1 MGSFFEFAGFIK
13 IQSHMIN
20 KMILAISSFCQ
31 GLSELVFKVCGNC
44 YFGRNTSLLKKE
56 KTATGN
62 LMSKGCSQLSISQN
76 TTTKNQIA
84 N

>member
-1 MGSFFEFAGFIK
+1 MTKKVKSV
-13 IQSHMIN
+13 
-20 KMILAISSFCQ
+20 ILSFCQ

-56 KTATGN
+56 KTAIGN
-62 LMSKGCSQLSISQN
+62 LMSKGCSQLSMSQN
-76 TTTKNQIA
+76 TTIKNQIA

>member
-31 GLSELVFKVCGNC
+31 GLSELVFKVCVSC
-44 YFGRNTSLLKKE
+44 CFGRNKGLLTKK
-56 KTATGN
+56 KVTIVIF
-62 LMSKGCSQLSISQN
+62 LCSYLKIL
-76 TTTKNQIA
+76 TKNKIA